1 MSAKSFRKVIVLSV
15 FLVCTSAYLAQADKL
30 QLREKLSKEV
40 KIKLK
45 DVTIAEALE
54 KIGQKAG
61 VKIVL
66 SDEAVWKLPFG
77 EATRLSVTLDGPL
90 AESMKEMFNA
100 FFMRYAVGDEE
111 ITIYPRPELEHILG
125 RPTTKQLKL
134 LAALYTNPI
143 RVYFLDDVQESIN
156 AALGQQVLISPIQVQ
171 AQINDLLRQLV
182 GEDPIYGEKPIY
194 YAGKVVRTVI
204 KKVREREPNEPQP
217 THFDLPTPVTLV
229 QLFSQV
235 TSGREPKYTRWYI
248 SGMELANQVPEIRVV
263 DERDFRQA
271 KLDQI
276 VDISFKDERADTII
290 QRLANWTGMELIV
303 HKEDPSWLEEEISVD
318 MQNTK
323 LGQAILNIVGVVDGQ
338 VSIDVVDNQIVVR
351 GPIPRRIPAAQR
363 RTSRSRGSSDKAGSD
378 GYVGKISIPM
388 EGGKYYI
395 EFMLRESDLTEELK
409 KLRAEKMKEVLGEPS
424 KPKPTPATRP
434 RETK

>member
-1 MSAKSFRKVIVLSV
+1 
-15 FLVCTSAYLAQADKL
+15 
-30 QLREKLSKEV
+30 
-40 KIKLK
+40 
-45 DVTIAEALE
+45 
-54 KIGQKAG
+54 
-61 VKIVL
+61 
-66 SDEAVWKLPFG
+66 
-77 EATRLSVTLDGPL
+77 
-90 AESMKEMFNA
+90 MKEMLNA
-100 FFMRYAVGDEE
+100 FFMRYAIGDEE
-111 ITIYPRPELEHILG
+111 VTIYPRPELEHILG

-204 KKVREREPNEPQP
+204 KKGREREPNEPQP